1 MKECFNSLDDDGS
14 GDIGID
20 ELKEPLIGLGFATS
34 LDEVQKMVEEV
45 DDDGSGCIE
54 FPEFLNILSNSGGDP
69 NGSAAEMT
77 KFFKQLSQGKIGSED
92 MSFSMFVQK
101 SRRRHLMN
109 SLVGCKN
116 SPEKKKGQTIMKN
129 LKKQIADEK
138 KIAFEEHYK
147 KLTSKK

>member
-77 KFFKQLSQGKIGSED
+77 KFFKQLSQGKIGSDD
-92 MSFSMFVQK
+92 MSFNMFVQK
-101 SRRRHLMN
+101 
-109 SLVGCKN
+109 
-116 SPEKKKGQTIMKN
+116 
-129 LKKQIADEK
+129 
-138 KIAFEEHYK
+138 
-147 KLTSKK
+147 